1 MVSRGVR
8 YAVSCAGAQTSS
20 LRLIRC
26 KLAAVALGLS
36 HGYRTVVMIDS
47 DAFLRS
53 GRLSLRIDD
62 LVADHVATRH
72 GEWSFASQR
81 NGGPR
86 TPLWMAGNAPFKP
99 AQPNAG
105 LQVCRRHRV
114 RRRGRRS
121 LRRTHTDRCRLPV
134 RTGSGEARREEC
146 ATVPLRDL
154 GGSRLDLT
162 QPANHRYGAAAPS

>member
-53 GRLSLRIDD
+53 GRLSLRIDE
-62 LVADHVATRH
+62 LVADHVAKRH

-86 TPLWMAGNAPFKP
+86 TPLWM
-99 AQPNAG
+99 
-105 LQVCRRHRV
+105 VCRPPSACPPSAARCPPSAV
-114 RRRGRRS
+114 RRPPGRKLSGFWTPAGSPLQPFFPEGS
-121 LRRTHTDRCRLPV
+121 LEEPKGFRVTGHRR
-134 RTGSGEARREEC
+134 
-146 ATVPLRDL
+146 
-154 GGSRLDLT
+154 
-162 QPANHRYGAAAPS
+162 